1 MARCPHAHRGTA
13 CRSSAAG
20 SRRRGSAGSAACQ
33 ASSNVG
39 DEMPRLTRQE
49 LIDRL
54 CDRLQGTPDPTHAV
68 DVRLAKGVLIVAATP
83 GEVPAA
89 AERWK
94 PLLGYRFRGTTHTD
108 RSEPARAGGRRKL

>member
-20 SRRRGSAGSAACQ
+20 SRRGGSAGSAGCQ
-33 ASSNVG
+33 TSSNVG

-54 CDRLQGTPDPTHAV
+54 CDRLQGTPDPTHEV
-68 DVRLAKGVLIVAATP
+68 DVRLAKGAMLVAATP
-83 GEVPAA
+83 GADSAGLRPME
-89 AERWK
+89 
-94 PLLGYRFRGTTHTD
+94 PLPGFPLPGI
-108 RSEPARAGGRRKL
+108 